1 MTTAGLPGT
10 VARPTAPVST
20 TVPVRANASPLTAAN
35 ATTDSTARTATNRKV
50 KNAPV
55 FNQTDYYCTMSEDA
69 IIGTSLLDVYATDA
83 DQGKNGAVHYELE
96 PYGAEIIAT
105 SYLVVDSVSG
115 RVTLLSPISRNLLSS
130 DTLLVWVKAV
140 DRGVPPRDTKAQLH
154 IRVVDVNDH
163 CPEFRSPDSES
174 AFYVNMSTE
183 VNTTVSVIEV
193 TDEDFGDNGKVTC
206 SIGVGT
212 DNVVREIFD
221 LDSTSGRISS
231 SVSPLPV
238 GSFPVVL
245 VATDGA
251 TNACSNQLAI
261 VIHVLPPDVHPPM
274 TTTTAPTNVLSTTTS
289 SSAPNNMELRTT
301 SSSHIVESSTAA
313 TISEPH
319 AATKST
325 TTPAVISTIT
335 EQTTPQRVRV
345 DSLSSDSTRNTSII
359 LGTVLGV
366 VVLIGGL
373 VVGVLVFKMVVLK
386 AQMAKYSVGAAQ
398 PSSGPFPRQYRVSPA
413 MDVPVE

>member
-1 MTTAGLPGT
+1 
-10 VARPTAPVST
+10 
-20 TVPVRANASPLTAAN
+20 
-35 ATTDSTARTATNRKV
+35 
-50 KNAPV
+50 
-55 FNQTDYYCTMSEDA
+55 MSEDA